1 MTNSHPED
9 IEIINMLVQD
19 GKNSDIGFKTL
30 VMKYGESLFR
40 QIHFMTKN
48 KTYTDDILQ
57 NVFIKVYENLSSFKQ
72 ESSLYTWLYRIARN
86 ETLNFLE
93 KEKRRTGVKVED
105 HYFEIIAGHSVL
117 DGNTS
122 ERISELLDQAI
133 ESLPEKQKLVFKLKY
148 LEDLKYS
155 EIAEKLKM
163 SEGGLKANFH
173 HAKQKIED
181 FILARL
187 NH

>member
-57 NVFIKVYENLSSFKQ
+57 NVFIKVYQNLFNYSTNKKKDSRTTIQ
-72 ESSLYTWLYRIARN
+72 
-86 ETLNFLE
+86 FLVQHLPQILRQRFE
-93 KEKRRTGVKVED
+93 KK
-105 HYFEIIAGHSVL
+105 
-117 DGNTS
+117 
-122 ERISELLDQAI
+122 
-133 ESLPEKQKLVFKLKY
+133 
-148 LEDLKYS
+148 
-155 EIAEKLKM
+155 
-163 SEGGLKANFH
+163 
-173 HAKQKIED
+173 
-181 FILARL
+181 
-187 NH
+187 